1 MSAKKNDKGTANYL
15 CGLIELVLKDCAK
28 GSALVACLS
37 LFFMFIEWINSA
49 PVNFKQTL
57 IDSASMGILLGLV
70 LAIITAIKMGM
81 AQAPSQQ
88 RGLTC

>member
-70 LAIITAIKMGM
+70 LAIITAIKW
-81 AQAPSQQ
+81 AWRKRQASK
-88 RGLTC
+88 GG